1 MGLPRSRAR
10 WASLAAVTLAAA
22 ALAALAGAGAAAAA
36 SPAAA
41 VYTQT
46 NDPAGNRIQAL
57 APSRDGALALARS
70 SPTGGL
76 GSGDG
81 LGSQGAVVVA
91 HRWLLAVNA
100 GSEVLSLFR
109 VRRRGG
115 LTLRDI
121 VPSGGDRPVSVTSD
135 GHRAYVVH
143 AGAPAGLAG
152 FEISAD
158 GRLSPIA
165 GSARPLSAPTP
176 GPAQI
181 ELSRDGGTL
190 VVTEKDTNRIGTFPV
205 AVDGSVGAPTFTPS
219 AGETPF
225 GFAFDP
231 RNRLIVSEAFGG
243 RPDESAVSSYALV
256 SGGGVSPISPAVRTG
271 QTAACWVV
279 VTADGRVAYTTNTG
293 SDSITG
299 YRIAKDGRLSLL
311 DEDGVTGRTG
321 DGPTDMALSR
331 DGSILYALNG
341 AEGSVSAF
349 ATDRHGAL
357 TRIATTAGLPPAAV
371 AGLAVR

>member
-1 MGLPRSRAR
+1 MNRPSLPASASVLGVGDGEGSGEGDGSGLG
-10 WASLAAVTLAAA
+10 LGL
-22 ALAALAGAGAAAAA
+22 
-36 SPAAA
+36 
-41 VYTQT
+41 
-46 NDPAGNRIQAL
+46 
-57 APSRDGALALARS
+57 
-70 SPTGGL
+70 GL

-100 GSEVLSLFR
+100 GSDELSLFR

-121 VPSGGDRPVSVTSD
+121 DPSGGDRPISVTSD

-143 AGAPAGLAG
+143 AGAPAGVAG
-152 FEISAD
+152 FAISAD

-165 GSARPLSAPTP
+165 GSARPLSAPAP

-181 ELSRDGGTL
+181 ELAPKGGTL

-205 AVDGSVGAPTFTPS
+205 AADGTVGPPTFTPS

-225 GFAFDP
+225 GFAFDA
-231 RNRLIVSEAFGG
+231 RGRAFVSEAFGG
-243 RPDESAVSSYALV
+243 RPGESAVSSYALLA
-256 SGGGVSPISPAVRTG
+256 GGGVSPISPAVGTG

-279 VTADGRVAYTTNTG
+279 VTADGRFAYTTNTG

-299 YRIAKDGRLSLL
+299 YRIAKGGEITLL
-311 DEDGVTGRTG
+311 DKDGVTGSTG

-331 DGSILYALNG
+331 DGAVLYALNG
-341 AEGSVSAF
+341 AEGSISAF
-349 ATDRHGAL
+349 AIDRRGGLDALGTANGLSPGAV
-357 TRIATTAGLPPAAV
+357 T
-371 AGLAVR
+371 GLAVR

>member
-10 WASLAAVTLAAA
+10 WAALAAVALAAA
-22 ALAALAGAGAAAAA
+22 AIAALAGVGSAAAA
-36 SPAAA
+36 SAAA
-41 VYTQT
+41 TVYTQT

-57 APSRDGALALARS
+57 APSHGDRLALGRS
-70 SPTGGL
+70 FPTGGF

-100 GSEVLSLFR
+100 GSDELSLFR
-109 VRRRGG
+109 VGRRGG

-135 GHRAYVVH
+135 GRRAYVVH

-152 FEISAD
+152 FDISAD
-158 GRLSPIA
+158 GRLSPIS
-165 GSARPLSAPTP
+165 GSARPLSAPAP

-181 ELSRDGGTL
+181 EFSGDGTTL
-190 VVTEKDTNRIGTFPV
+190 VVTEKDTNRIGTYPL
-205 AVDGSVGAPTFTPS
+205 APDGFVGPPTLTAS

-231 RNRLIVSEAFGG
+231 RGRLIVSEAFGG
-243 RPDESAVSSYALV
+243 RPDESAVSSYALQAA
-256 SGGGVSPISPAVRTG
+256 GGVSPISAAVGTG

-279 VTADGRVAYTTNTG
+279 VTADGRFAYTTNTG

-299 YRIAKDGRLSLL
+299 YRIAMGGQLSRL
-311 DEDGVTGRTG
+311 DEDGVTGTTG
-321 DGPTDMALSR
+321 DGPTDMALSP
-331 DGSILYALNG
+331 DGSVLYALNG
-341 AEGSVSAF
+341 AEGSVSTF
-349 ATDRHGAL
+349 EIERNGGL
-357 TRIATTAGLPPAAV
+357 TRIGTVGGLPPVAV